1 MVFAKL
7 RKRFAEQDWF
17 AVAIELAIVGIG
29 VFLGLQANNWNE
41 ARIDRERAA
50 SYRSRL
56 INDLQATEAAAR
68 AGIAY
73 YTDVHAHA
81 LATLNALDRPADT
94 LGVAFL
100 VDAYQAT
107 QIFSRAGKHSTY
119 DEILS
124 SGNAELIGS
133 PDLRERLANFYQ
145 RMDALVGY
153 TQVITPYR
161 LRVRSLL
168 PYAVQARIRARCDEL
183 LTDSG
188 KGMIVGR
195 LPRDCSID
203 LPPADV
209 RAGVAALH
217 VAPGLKQDATGA
229 LIDLDVKILNL
240 RKLAA
245 ASGDMRRYL
254 ETQPR

>member
-1 MVFAKL
+1 MVFATL

-56 INDLQATEAAAR
+56 INDLQATEAATR

-73 YTDVHAHA
+73 YTDVRGHA
-81 LATLNALDRPADT
+81 LATLNALDQPADA
-94 LGVAFL
+94 LGVMFL

-107 QIFSRAGKHSTY
+107 QIFSRAG
-119 DEILS
+119 
-124 SGNAELIGS
+124 NAELIGS
-133 PDLRERLANFYQ
+133 SDLRERLANFYQ

-203 LPPADV
+203 LAPADV